1 MRKRTSPPVVL
12 SVQCLYFN
20 TIMLFQAQIT
30 QNMKSS
36 QQTGFQVKNN
46 HSIIHGLDINDL
58 SPINKKEQLYF
69 DYKKKH
75 GIYSEVKHLIK
86 SLGRRERAPDAQAA
100 APLDPTTFVEET
112 HMNEDFYFNGLGF
125 KLRKNQRISS
135 FH

>member
-46 HSIIHGLDINDL
+46 HSIIHGLDILDINDL

-86 SLGRRERAPDAQAA
+86 TLG
-100 APLDPTTFVEET
+100 
-112 HMNEDFYFNGLGF
+112 
-125 KLRKNQRISS
+125 QRQHIDLY
-135 FH
+135 